1 MPGFPDLTAL
11 EPSVLLIAAV
21 ALVFL
26 QAALI
31 IGIFIPGGKAAFLT
45 GLTAGLGHLPLW
57 LSYSGIAAAIVS
69 GSAVGYLIGR
79 TQGPRILQHRLL
91 RKRQDRL
98 ESAQALLRRRVLVAM
113 IGGRYVAALR
123 AILPSLAGASG
134 IDQRRFLVGNLLG
147 GLAWAAVS
155 VGSGFLGGTSLLEL
169 STSGPATWGAV
180 ALVVLAVLGGVVVL
194 RRRSSVPEAVTQRPA
209 D

>member
-11 EPSVLLIAAV
+11 EPGVLLAAAA

-26 QAALI
+26 QAALV

-45 GLTAGLGHLPLW
+45 GLTASLGHLPLW
-57 LSYSGIAAAIVS
+57 LSYSAIATALVT
-69 GSAVGYLIGR
+69 GSTAGYLIGR
-79 TQGPRILQHRLL
+79 AQGPRLLGHRALV
-91 RKRQDRL
+91 KRRARV

-134 IDQRRFLVGNLLG
+134 IDQRRFLVGNLVG

-155 VGSGFLGGTSLLEL
+155 VGSGFLGGASLLEL
-169 STSGPATWGAV
+169 SHSGPVTWAAVVAVAVVVMVGAV
-180 ALVVLAVLGGVVVL
+180 LL
-194 RRRSSVPEAVTQRPA
+194 RRRSAGVQGRPA

>member
-11 EPSVLLIAAV
+11 DPSVLLVSAV

-57 LSYSGIAAAIVS
+57 LSYSGIAAAIVT

-79 TQGPRILQHRLL
+79 NQGPRILQHRLL
-91 RKRQDRL
+91 RKRQGRL
-98 ESAQALLRRRVLVAM
+98 ASAQALLHRRVLVAM
-113 IGGRYVAALR
+113 IVGRYVAALR
-123 AILPSLAGASG
+123 AVLPSLAGASG
-134 IDQRRFLVGNLLG
+134 IDQRRFLVGNLVG

-155 VGSGFLGGTSLLEL
+155 VGSGFVGGASLLEL
-169 STSGPATWGAV
+169 SASGPVTWAAV
-180 ALVVLAVLGGVVVL
+180 ALVVIAALSVVVVV
-194 RRRSSVPEAVTQRPA
+194 RRRSVGPEVVTERPA

>member
-11 EPSVLLIAAV
+11 EPGVLLAA
-21 ALVFL
+21 AAGLVFL
-26 QAALI
+26 QAALV

-45 GLTAGLGHLPLW
+45 GLTASLGHLPLW
-57 LSYSGIAAAIVS
+57 LSYSSIAAAIVT

-79 TQGPRILQHRLL
+79 AQGPRLL
-91 RKRQDRL
+91 GHKALVKRRAKV
-98 ESAQALLRRRVLVAM
+98 ESAQALLHRRVLVAM

-134 IDQRRFLVGNLLG
+134 IDQRRFLVGNLVG

-155 VGSGFLGGTSLLEL
+155 VGSGFVGGTSLLEL
-169 STSGPATWGAV
+169 SKSSPVTWGAV
-180 ALVVLAVLGGVVVL
+180 GLIAVAVLGVVLVL
-194 RRRSSVPEAVTQRPA
+194 RRRSADVPEPRA